1 MGLLAS
7 PAPGPPLP
15 PTPILLFPRPGL
27 VPNRG
32 RSGPGSPADSLR
44 GPDVAVQV
52 QPHGS
57 HGKVLQTA
65 PPARKL
71 PLHLPSPGPITGV
84 LRGAVGGSPPQA
96 QIAYLIVQAQ
106 EAQGIADTLHLVQDV
121 GAQHHGCEGDVD
133 GAAASRRD
141 HLADSSLS
149 AGDTYPRPQP
159 WSGGCSLKLPAP
171 PHSPPAWG

>member
-1 MGLLAS
+1 M
-7 PAPGPPLP
+7 
-15 PTPILLFPRPGL
+15 
-27 VPNRG
+27 
-32 RSGPGSPADSLR
+32 
-44 GPDVAVQV
+44 QV

-57 HGKVLQTA
+57 HGKVLQAA

-96 QIAYLIVQAQ
+96 QSTHLIVQAQ

-149 AGDTYPRPQP
+149 AGHTHTPTPALVRGMFPEAP
-159 WSGGCSLKLPAP
+159 SPTPLTTCLGLTVNRWSEGAPSCPCRMTEMIWGAPALELPSACGQG
-171 PHSPPAWG
+171 SGRGSAWA